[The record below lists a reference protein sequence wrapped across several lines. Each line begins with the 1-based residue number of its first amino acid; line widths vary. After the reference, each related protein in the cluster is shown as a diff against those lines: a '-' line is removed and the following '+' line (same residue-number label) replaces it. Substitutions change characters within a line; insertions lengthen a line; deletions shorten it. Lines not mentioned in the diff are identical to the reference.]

1 MAVKMGYVHQQQ
13 ENAGEVNEVRIAV
26 SEGDINQVRSDRVI
40 CEELSHNGANFH
52 IAFELPGCTE
62 ILNHRLRGIESL
74 GGTLSQLAQNRP
86 REQNPQPSETENNFL
101 ATRVGHSHELASW

>member
-52 IAFELPGCTE
+52 IAFELPGCIE
-62 ILNHRLRGIESL
+62 ILNHRRNWLLDIGKVARGSKSMVAEVAQHRVEVRALQLPTLRIRLFGLIE
-74 GGTLSQLAQNRP
+74 
-86 REQNPQPSETENNFL
+86 
-101 ATRVGHSHELASW
+101 